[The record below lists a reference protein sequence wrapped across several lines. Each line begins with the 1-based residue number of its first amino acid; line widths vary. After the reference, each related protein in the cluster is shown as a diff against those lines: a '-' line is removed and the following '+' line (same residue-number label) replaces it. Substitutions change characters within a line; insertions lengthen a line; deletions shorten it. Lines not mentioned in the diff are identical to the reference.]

1 MGLSKQI
8 QLEIYHRKK
17 NGTSSKDLKRE
28 YGIDEADIKYLVRL
42 VDTHGE
48 GVLSDKKARYSY
60 EFKTSV
66 IEEYL
71 KGNDSQRDVSIRYGL
86 PNSTLIK
93 AWLKQYDK
101 EKCVMLEK
109 KRGRPPMKEKK
120 NNEEKPYDEMTNAEK
135 IDYLQRRN
143 KYLEAE
149 NDYLKK
155 LHAVVLTRKAQQQ
168 KKK

>member
-1 MGLSKQI
+1 
-8 QLEIYHRKK
+8 
-17 NGTSSKDLKRE
+17 
-28 YGIDEADIKYLVRL
+28 
-42 VDTHGE
+42 
-48 GVLSDKKARYSY
+48 
-60 EFKTSV
+60 
-66 IEEYL
+66 
-71 KGNDSQRDVSIRYGL
+71 
-86 PNSTLIK
+86 
-93 AWLKQYDK
+93 
-101 EKCVMLEK
+101 MLEK